1 MADNSVLIRFH
12 GVENLGKL
20 WGVTFTW
27 GTSEKA
33 WLSATVE
40 VEKTAKDEEIIRIAR
55 AKFSAMISSVR
66 DHSARW
72 ELERDVWQALE
83 KGA

>member
-1 MADNSVLIRFH
+1 MADSSVLIRFQ

-27 GTSEKA
+27 GTSEKS
-33 WLSATVE
+33 WLTATVE
-40 VEKTAKDEEIIRIAR
+40 VEKSAKDEEIIRIAR
-55 AKFSAMISSVR
+55 AKFFAMISAVR
-66 DHSARW
+66 EHSARW
-72 ELERDVWQALE
+72 ELEQDLWKALE